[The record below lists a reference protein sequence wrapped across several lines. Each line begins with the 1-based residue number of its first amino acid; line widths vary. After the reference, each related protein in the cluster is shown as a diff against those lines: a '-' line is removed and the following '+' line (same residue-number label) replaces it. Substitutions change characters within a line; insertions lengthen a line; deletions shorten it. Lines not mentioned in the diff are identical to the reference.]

1 VSLPSP
7 LGVGINLKIS
17 LLWLFFWPPLT
28 PTTLLGRHIML
39 MVELSWLPR
48 AGAEQRVSDPLSGR
62 AGEASEKDL
71 GMILAGDIG
80 GTNAR
85 LASFEATQGHL
96 TLLVEET
103 FPSHAYASLGDI
115 VRTFISAHDLRVTHA
130 CFGIAGPIQRGRSEA
145 INLAWVVDAQQLA
158 QQLGLATVWLINDL
172 EANAYGVAAIA
183 PEDFVILNEGTP
195 EAEGNAAVIAAG
207 TGLGEAGLYWDGK
220 QHLPF
225 ASEGGHASF
234 APDDA
239 LQVELLQYLQQRFT
253 HVSWERVLS
262 GPGLYNV
269 YTFLRDT
276 QRGVEPAWLTEE
288 LRQVDPPAAI
298 AGAALAGTCDL
309 CVQALDL
316 CVALYGAEAG
326 NLALKVMATG
336 GVFVGGG
343 IAPKIV
349 AKLQE
354 PTFMRAF
361 CAKGRL
367 QPVLAAMPVRVIMND
382 KTALYGAARCAA
394 LRAAML

>member
-1 VSLPSP
+1 
-7 LGVGINLKIS
+7 
-17 LLWLFFWPPLT
+17 
-28 PTTLLGRHIML
+28 
-39 MVELSWLPR
+39 
-48 AGAEQRVSDPLSGR
+48 
-62 AGEASEKDL
+62 
-71 GMILAGDIG
+71 MILAGDIG
-80 GTNAR
+80 GTNSR
-85 LASFEATQGHL
+85 LAHFEVVQGRVQPI
-96 TLLVEET
+96 VEET
-103 FPSHAYASLGDI
+103 FPSRGSASLDDI
-115 VRTFISAHDLRVTHA
+115 VRTFVTKHNLRVMHA
-130 CFGIAGPIQRGRSEA
+130 CFGIAGPIRHGRSET
-145 INLAWVVDAQQLA
+145 INLPWVVDAEQLA

-172 EANAYGVAAIA
+172 EANAYGVAALA
-183 PEDFVILNEGTP
+183 PEDFAILNEGTP
-195 EAEGNAAVIAAG
+195 DAEGNAAVIAAG

-220 QHLPF
+220 QHWPF

-234 APDDA
+234 APDNA
-239 LQVELLQYLQQRFT
+239 LQVELLQYLQQQFA

-276 QRGVEPAWLTEE
+276 QRGIEPAWLTEE
-288 LRQVDPPAAI
+288 LHQVDPPAAI
-298 AGAALAGTCDL
+298 AGAALAGTSDL

-354 PTFMRAF
+354 PTFMQAF

-367 QPVLAAMPVRVIMND
+367 RSVLEAMPVRVIMND

-394 LRAAML
+394 LRAAQL

>member
-1 VSLPSP
+1 
-7 LGVGINLKIS
+7 
-17 LLWLFFWPPLT
+17 
-28 PTTLLGRHIML
+28 
-39 MVELSWLPR
+39 
-48 AGAEQRVSDPLSGR
+48 
-62 AGEASEKDL
+62 
-71 GMILAGDIG
+71 MILAGDIG
-80 GTNAR
+80 GTNSR
-85 LASFEATQGHL
+85 LAYFEIVQGRVQPI
-96 TLLVEET
+96 VEET
-103 FPSHAYASLGDI
+103 FPSRESSSLGDI
-115 VRTFISAHDLRVTHA
+115 VRTFISKHNLRITHA
-130 CFGIAGPIQRGRSEA
+130 CFGIAGPIRHGRSEA
-145 INLAWVVDAQQLA
+145 INLAWVVDAEQLA
-158 QQLGLATVWLINDL
+158 QQFRLARVWLINDL
-172 EANAYGVAAIA
+172 EANAYGVAALA
-183 PEDFVILNEGTP
+183 PEDFVVLNEGTP
-195 EAEGNAAVIAAG
+195 DAEGNAAVIAAG

-220 QHLPF
+220 QHWPF

-234 APDDA
+234 APDNA
-239 LQVELLQYLQQRFT
+239 LQVELLQYLQQQFT

-298 AGAALAGTCDL
+298 ASAALAGTSDL

-316 CVALYGAEAG
+316 CAALYGAEAG

-349 AKLQE
+349 AKLKE
-354 PTFMRAF
+354 PTFMQAF

-367 QPVLAAMPVRVIMND
+367 QAVMEAMPVRVIMND

>member
-1 VSLPSP
+1 
-7 LGVGINLKIS
+7 
-17 LLWLFFWPPLT
+17 
-28 PTTLLGRHIML
+28 
-39 MVELSWLPR
+39 
-48 AGAEQRVSDPLSGR
+48 
-62 AGEASEKDL
+62 
-71 GMILAGDIG
+71 MILAGDIG
-80 GTNAR
+80 GTNSR
-85 LASFEATQGHL
+85 LASFEVVQGRVKPI
-96 TLLVEET
+96 VEET
-103 FPSHAYASLGDI
+103 FPSRGSASLDDI
-115 VRTFISAHDLRVTHA
+115 VHMFVSAHNLRVTHA
-130 CFGIAGPIQRGRSEA
+130 CFGIAGPIQHGRSEA
-145 INLAWVVDAQQLA
+145 INLAWVVDAQRLA
-158 QQLGLATVWLINDL
+158 EQLGLATVWLINDL
-172 EANAYGVAAIA
+172 EANAYGVAALA
-183 PEDFVILNEGTP
+183 PEDFAILNEGVP
-195 EAEGNAAVIAAG
+195 EAAGNAAVIAAG

-234 APDDA
+234 APDNA

-276 QRGVEPAWLTEE
+276 QRGVEPAWFTEE
-288 LRQVDPPAAI
+288 LRQEDPPAAI
-298 AGAALAGTCDL
+298 ARAALAGTCDL

-326 NLALKVMATG
+326 NLALKFMATA

-343 IAPKIV
+343 IAPRIV
-349 AKLQE
+349 DKLKE
-354 PTFMRAF
+354 ATFMQAF

-367 QPVLAAMPVRVIMND
+367 QPVLEVIPIRVIMND

>member
-1 VSLPSP
+1 MLTALLP
-7 LGVGINLKIS
+7 L
-17 LLWLFFWPPLT
+17 
-28 PTTLLGRHIML
+28 
-39 MVELSWLPR
+39 
-48 AGAEQRVSDPLSGR
+48 
-62 AGEASEKDL
+62 
-71 GMILAGDIG
+71 
-80 GTNAR
+80 
-85 LASFEATQGHL
+85 
-96 TLLVEET
+96 
-103 FPSHAYASLGDI
+103 
-115 VRTFISAHDLRVTHA
+115 
-130 CFGIAGPIQRGRSEA
+130 
-145 INLAWVVDAQQLA
+145 
-158 QQLGLATVWLINDL
+158 
-172 EANAYGVAAIA
+172 A
-183 PEDFVILNEGTP
+183 PEDFAILNEGTP

-220 QHLPF
+220 QHWPF

-239 LQVELLQYLQQRFT
+239 LQVELLQYLQQQFT

-288 LRQVDPPAAI
+288 LRQVDPRQQS
-298 AGAALAGTCDL
+298 
-309 CVQALDL
+309 QALL
-316 CVALYGAEAG
+316 WLVRVTSVCRHSTSVWRSMGQRPGISRSKL
-326 NLALKVMATG
+326 MATG

-349 AKLQE
+349 DKLKE
-354 PTFMRAF
+354 TTFMQAF

-367 QPVLAAMPVRVIMND
+367 QPVLEAIPIRVIMND